1 MEIRRYRIVAERL
14 LKEEK
19 PISIEKLAVLTN
31 MPIEEIEQIL
41 REFNS
46 LGFLENKDNFNSIFL
61 TGKAKIKN
69 S

>member
-1 MEIRRYRIVAERL
+1 MEIRRYRIVAEQL

-31 MPIEEIEQIL
+31 MPLQEIEQIL
-41 REFNS
+41 KEFNS
-46 LGFLENKDNFNSIFL
+46 LGFLVNKDNFNSIIL
-61 TGKAKIKN
+61 TGKAKTKN